1 MQVANRKEIAIKT
14 LLILISILS
23 IILIKEGIGNI
34 GHAIDIVENMG
45 GFDMYPINHPD
56 IIVQEWYYQIFAN
69 VLFTLCPIAVL
80 ILSIVSIF
88 VKNRIVEITII
99 AQTFLTLLLEATGNY
114 KINEIIGETIG
125 YYTYIGIAL
134 LITLIPIIL
143 SAIKK
148 KSVFV
153 FYIIGFI
160 LLTAKYIDV
169 FKFWYSRVRGDMSL
183 LSWFDMYGLKYT
195 VIFILGFCIL
205 MLKQQK
211 QSNKLSKSE

>member
-1 MQVANRKEIAIKT
+1 MQVTNRKEIAIKV

-45 GFDMYPINHPD
+45 GFDIYPINHPD
-56 IIVQEWYYQIFAN
+56 IIVQEWYYCIF
-69 VLFTLCPIAVL
+69 VEILFTLCPIVVL

-99 AQTFLTLLLEATGNY
+99 AQTFLTLLLEATAHYRFMG
-114 KINEIIGETIG
+114 EIIG

-169 FKFWYSRVRGDMSL
+169 FKFWYGRVRGDMFL
-183 LSWFDMYGLKYT
+183 LSWFDMYGLKYA

-205 MLKQQK
+205 MLK
-211 QSNKLSKSE
+211 

>member
-1 MQVANRKEIAIKT
+1 MQVTNRKEIVIKT

-23 IILIKEGIGNI
+23 IILIKEGIG
-34 GHAIDIVENMG
+34 AINSSINVIENMG
-45 GFDMYPINHPD
+45 GFDLYPIDSND
-56 IIVQEWYYQIFAN
+56 TTVQGWYYQIITD
-69 VLFTLCPIAVL
+69 VIFTLCPIVVL

-99 AQTFLTLLLEATGNY
+99 AQTFLTLLLEATAHY
-114 KINEIIGETIG
+114 RFMSETIG

-169 FKFWYSRVRGDMSL
+169 FKFWYGRVRGDMSL
-183 LSWFDMYGLKYT
+183 LSWFDMYSLKYA
-195 VIFILGFCIL
+195 VISILGFCIL

-211 QSNKLSKSE
+211 QSN

>member
-1 MQVANRKEIAIKT
+1 MQVTNRKEIAIKT

-23 IILIKEGIGNI
+23 IILIKEGIS
-34 GHAIDIVENMG
+34 AINSSINLIENMG
-45 GFDMYPINHPD
+45 GFDLYPIDSND
-56 IIVQEWYYQIFAN
+56 TTVQGWYYQIITD
-69 VLFTLCPIAVL
+69 VIFTLCPIVVL

-99 AQTFLTLLLEATGNY
+99 AQTFLTLLLEATAHY
-114 KINEIIGETIG
+114 RFIGETIG

-134 LITLIPIIL
+134 LITLTPIIL

-169 FKFWYSRVRGDMSL
+169 FKFWYGRVRGDMSL
-183 LSWFDMYGLKYT
+183 FSWFDMYGLKYA
-195 VIFILGFCIL
+195 VISILGFCIL

-211 QSNKLSKSE
+211 QSN

>member
-45 GFDMYPINHPD
+45 GFDIYPISHPD
-56 IIVQEWYYQIFAN
+56 IIVQGWYYCIF
-69 VLFTLCPIAVL
+69 VEILFTLCPIVVL

-99 AQTFLTLLLEATGNY
+99 AQTFLTLLLEATAHY
-114 KINEIIGETIG
+114 RFIGETIG

-169 FKFWYSRVRGDMSL
+169 FKFWYSSVRGDMSL
-183 LSWFDMYGLKYT
+183 LSWFDMYGLKYA
-195 VIFILGFCIL
+195 IISILGFCIL
-205 MLKQQK
+205 ILKQQK
-211 QSNKLSKSE
+211 TKQ

>member
-23 IILIKEGIGNI
+23 IIIIKEGII
-34 GHAIDIVENMG
+34 AINSSINLIENMG
-45 GFDMYPINHPD
+45 GFDLYPIDSND
-56 IIVQEWYYQIFAN
+56 TTVQGWYYQI
-69 VLFTLCPIAVL
+69 VIDVIFTLCSIVVL
-80 ILSIVSIF
+80 ILSIISIF
-88 VKNRIVEITII
+88 VKNRIVEIIII
-99 AQTFLTLLLEATGNY
+99 AQTFLTLLLETTVHY
-114 KINEIIGETIG
+114 RFIGETIG

-134 LITLIPIIL
+134 FITLIPIIL
-143 SAIKK
+143 SAINK

-169 FKFWYSRVRGDMSL
+169 FKFWYGRVIGDVSL
-183 LSWFDMYGLKYT
+183 LNWFDMYGLKYA
-195 VIFILGFCIL
+195 VISILGFCIL

-211 QSNKLSKSE
+211 QSN

>member
-23 IILIKEGIGNI
+23 IIIIKEGII
-34 GHAIDIVENMG
+34 AINSSINLIENMG
-45 GFDMYPINHPD
+45 GFDLYPIDSND
-56 IIVQEWYYQIFAN
+56 TTVQGWYYQI
-69 VLFTLCPIAVL
+69 VIDVIFTLCSIVVL
-80 ILSIVSIF
+80 ILSIISIF
-88 VKNRIVEITII
+88 VKNRIVEIIII
-99 AQTFLTLLLEATGNY
+99 AQTFLTLLLETKVHY
-114 KINEIIGETIG
+114 RFIGETIG

-134 LITLIPIIL
+134 FITLIPIIL
-143 SAIKK
+143 SAINK

-169 FKFWYSRVRGDMSL
+169 FKFWYGRVIGYVSL
-183 LSWFDMYGLKYT
+183 LNWFDMYGLKYA
-195 VIFILGFCIL
+195 VISILGFCIL

-211 QSNKLSKSE
+211 QSN